1 MIFLKIKKSII
12 ALAIILG
19 VLSVGLLY
27 YYIEVIN
34 ATPTEKVELSN
45 VVVAVSSI
53 PEHVKITSEM
63 VTIISLPVEAVHPD
77 AAKTIEEVV
86 GFTTKVEI
94 FNDEQLL
101 KSKVA
106 TNTEN
111 VTLSYRI
118 PENMRAITI
127 PMNEISGVAGYIEK
141 GDNVDILVTYND
153 PAVDPTVLT
162 LTQFQ
167 NIQVLEKGPKVVGDT
182 TTTTEQGVATSLTLL
197 VSPEQ
202 AEVIAFAVITG
213 NMHMTLRNPVD
224 IGIEALTQFN
234 AGNFSSWRE
243 R

>member
-34 ATPTEKVELSN
+34 AAPTEKVELSN

-63 VTIISLPVEAVHPD
+63 VTIKSLPVEAVHPD

-94 FNDEQLL
+94 YNDEQLL

-141 GDNVDILVTYND
+141 GDKIDILVTYND

-167 NIQVLEKGPKVVGDT
+167 NIQVLEKGPKVTAD

-213 NMHMTLRNPVD
+213 NMQMTLRNPVD
-224 IGIEALTQFN
+224 VGIEALTQFN